1 MALTLPDNLPPLATY
16 FVPLAS
22 SPTRKRDGLLARVP
36 VATFHP
42 SVYVL
47 ASEANLREAIADTV
61 DGCRGE
67 RHVYERG
74 LGRTRTP
81 LLLEV
86 GCPTQP
92 PPPLLV
98 LFLAEDISAN
108 AAPAYQSVLLE
119 EMNNVAA
126 HYYHGAGRTPGGYGV
141 PRVLPSIRYYPSSD
155 GDNVPMLHVYHGGDR
170 VADID
175 VSSGGGAGGENE
187 AVTLLVKVEAALR
200 SMGENKMVMT

>member
-16 FVPLAS
+16 FVPLAL
-22 SPTRKRDGLLARVP
+22 SPTRTRDGLLARVP
-36 VATFHP
+36 VATFHH

-61 DGCRGE
+61 DGCRRE

-74 LGRTRTP
+74 LGGTRTP

-86 GCPTQP
+86 GCPTP

-98 LFLAEDISAN
+98 LFLAEDVSAN
-108 AAPAYQSVLLE
+108 ATPTYQSVLLE
-119 EMNNVAA
+119 GMSNVAA
-126 HYYHGAGRTPGGYGV
+126 HYYHGAGRSPGGYGV
-141 PRVLPSIRYYPSSD
+141 PRVLPSIRYYPSSN
-155 GDNVPMLHVYHGGDR
+155 GDNVPMLHMYHGGDR

-175 VSSGGGAGGENE
+175 VSSGGGAGGGNE
-187 AVTLLVKVEAALR
+187 AVTLLAKVEAALR
-200 SMGENKMVMT
+200 VRSMEEKKK